1 MSKIKKLGNN
11 DFLAQMFE
19 AEEKGLLSL
28 QTIESLEDGNYEATI
43 SNISWNES
51 KKGTMYVRIEMVVVV
66 DGEEYNFTKCL
77 FISSENQ
84 QKQTYINLRNL
95 GLTKETPL
103 STLRGTTFTF
113 DLNTNDSGFQDL
125 TVM

>member
-1 MSKIKKLGNN
+1 MSKIKKLENK
-11 DFLAQMFE
+11 DFLTQMFE
-19 AEEKGLLSL
+19 DEEKGLLAL
-28 QTIESLEDGNYEATI
+28 QTIESLEDGSYGATI
-43 SNISWNES
+43 ADISWNES
-51 KKGTMYVRIEMVVVV
+51 KKGTQYVRINMVVDV

-84 QKQTYINLRNL
+84 QKQTFINLRRL
-95 GLTKETPL
+95 GLSKETPL
-103 STLRGTTFTF
+103 STLRGTDFTF